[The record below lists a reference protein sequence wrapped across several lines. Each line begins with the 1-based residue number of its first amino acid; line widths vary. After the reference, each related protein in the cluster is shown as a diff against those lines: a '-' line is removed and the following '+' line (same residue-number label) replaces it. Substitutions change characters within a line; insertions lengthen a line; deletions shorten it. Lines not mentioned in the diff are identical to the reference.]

1 VATCGNLIAA
11 MCTPPPLEAI
21 DQDHRPVLVTN
32 GDLERP
38 QLDVCTD
45 LWLNRR
51 PVSRFISTRKSATQK
66 KGVPPLNLRIEQDV
80 IR

>member
-1 VATCGNLIAA
+1 MATCGNLIAA

-38 QLDVCTD
+38 QLDV
-45 LWLNRR
+45 LLHRLVAKSPAR
-51 PVSRFISTRKSATQK
+51 QSLYLYKKISHAEERSASPELK
-66 KGVPPLNLRIEQDV
+66 D
-80 IR
+80 